1 MTDAASDLQAAVA
14 VISRVLKITEPAI
27 QTAHGELKLAP
38 SDIQSLRFIA
48 EHPGCMASA
57 LADHLGVVPT
67 TATSIVDRLVK
78 RDFVHRAR
86 PEDNRRA
93 IALTL
98 TAAGQDAFTRIDA
111 DEKATMTL
119 MLDALPQA
127 DRAAFVTAMERIAAH
142 LSSMR

>member
-27 QTAHGELKLAP
+27 QTAHGDLKLAP

-86 PEDNRRA
+86 PEGNRRA
-93 IALTL
+93 IAL